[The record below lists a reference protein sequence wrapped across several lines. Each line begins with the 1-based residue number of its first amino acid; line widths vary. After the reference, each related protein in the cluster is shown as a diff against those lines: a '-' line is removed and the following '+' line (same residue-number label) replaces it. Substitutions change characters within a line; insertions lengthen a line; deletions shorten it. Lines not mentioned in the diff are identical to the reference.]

1 MNRPTHNC
9 VGLISI
15 HYIQQLMDDLIPVNT
30 NYSSPKDLFGISI
43 DQYLDKAF
51 CLPTFLG
58 TPNSRHFSIFD
69 KNVF

>member
-43 DQYLDKAF
+43 DQV
-51 CLPTFLG
+51 
-58 TPNSRHFSIFD
+58 S
-69 KNVF
+69 

>member
-1 MNRPTHNC
+1 MNRRTDNW

-43 DQYLDKAF
+43 DQV
-51 CLPTFLG
+51 
-58 TPNSRHFSIFD
+58 S
-69 KNVF
+69 